1 MYCISCG
8 EKKRCT
14 TPKDRDGLGY
24 YRVACSQACL
34 AGAFLIYASCGEWSA
49 AHCGDCGHPQDGCQ
63 CEDYQRDRGEYHG

>member
-8 EKKRCT
+8 EKKRLT

-34 AGAFLIYASCGEWSA
+34 ATHFLVYASCGEWSA
-49 AHCGDCGHPQDGCQ
+49 AHCGGCGYSEDGCQ
-63 CEDYQRDRGEYHG
+63 CPYDEEIEEN